1 MGSSGAGKTTLLNI
15 LAGKIQ
21 PAANKFLSGDILYN
35 GSKLDNNEISD
46 TIGFVMQSDIFM
58 ENLTPQGTN
67 FVGEYKIIFT

>member
-21 PAANKFLSGDILYN
+21 PSPNKFLSGDILYN
-35 GSKLDNNEISD
+35 GSKLDNNELSD

-67 FVGEYKIIFT
+67 FAINKKN